1 MGRAGRGFARSGLI
15 CCLMLTLSAFG
26 QQRDSAA
33 VRSLREEFSPLL
45 SGIAPFLLPKI
56 VADGYRLKEFI
67 RSEEF
72 AEMRSAGGDRRA
84 VDAIFDRAMALS
96 WNNAHEALL
105 ITFFGVMDHKKF
117 GVRVPLL
124 GEFLWVPLTSEF
136 EDDFRAR
143 VRALPSRLYD
153 DTPAGSY
160 GDRDK
165 LQHFFGSA
173 LLTYVTG
180 SASAAER
187 AGYFIEWGE
196 DMFIVGGVYDERDL
210 RANRQGQLFARRL
223 SEDDAARP
231 SPFFV
236 ASPVPDRRSRQAVS
250 PDSIHVAPEAP

>member
-1 MGRAGRGFARSGLI
+1 MLG
-15 CCLMLTLSAFG
+15 CLLAAVSLSAPG
-26 QQRDSAA
+26 QERDTTAF
-33 VRSLREEFSPLL
+33 RSLREEFSPLL

-72 AEMRSAGGDRRA
+72 AGIRSAAGDRRA
-84 VDAIFDRAMALS
+84 VDAIFDRAMTLS
-96 WNNAHEALL
+96 WNNVHEALL

-117 GVRVPLL
+117 GVRMPLL

-136 EDDFRAR
+136 EEDFRAR

-153 DTPAGSY
+153 DTPQGAY

-173 LLTYVTG
+173 LLSYVTG
-180 SASAAER
+180 SAAAAER
-187 AGYFIEWGE
+187 VGYFIEWGE
-196 DMFIVGGVYDERDL
+196 DLFIVGGVYDERDL
-210 RANRQGQLFARRL
+210 RANRQGQEFARSL
-223 SEDDAARP
+223 SEDDAVNP
-231 SPFFV
+231 STFFV
-236 ASPVPDRRSRQAVS
+236 ATPVPAPGSRPRRAVP